1 MNNPTPPGTEIRT
14 YKLRRS
20 RVSELQAVAISEYGE
35 QYIYPDGDSQIDLAA
50 ELEIENFVIE
60 IGFGMGE
67 ATWQYANTQS
77 NVAVLA
83 IDLHTP
89 GVGKLINELQTRN
102 LDNVRIIEGDA
113 LEIIRKR
120 IGQNSVDGIR
130 LFFPDP
136 WPKKRHFKRRFVN
149 PENLA
154 LLADVV
160 KPGGFFHFATDWQ
173 DYADWTFEELQKH
186 PAWELNENPSV
197 GIWSNRP
204 TTRFET
210 KGVNLG
216 RQITDHIAFRK

>member
-1 MNNPTPPGTEIRT
+1 MTNPTPPGTEIRT

-50 ELEIENFVIE
+50 ELAIENFVIE

-67 ATWQYANTQS
+67 ATWQYANAQS
-77 NVAVLA
+77 NLAVLA

-89 GVGKLINELQTRN
+89 GIGKLINELQTRDLN
-102 LDNVRIIEGDA
+102 NVRILEGDA

-120 IGQNSVDGIR
+120 IGHKSVDGIR

-149 PENLA
+149 AENLA
-154 LLADVV
+154 LLANVV

-173 DYADWTFEELQKH
+173 DYADWTFDELQNH
-186 PAWELNENPSV
+186 ADWELNENPTL